1 MMDATRMIQI
11 VVAKADIMLCALLAL
26 PWGRIAASIALAAIF
41 IKVVKACE
49 LERRNL

>member
-1 MMDATRMIQI
+1 MDATRMIQI
-11 VVAKADIMLCALLAL
+11 AVAKADLMLCALMAL
-26 PWGRIAASIALAAIF
+26 PWGRIVASIVLAAIL